1 MKRLR
6 KIRRGD
12 SYTLLESSAMTWLGN
27 YLTGKY
33 YTYWGSLTTP
43 PCNEVVTW
51 IVLENAVEIGYRQV
65 QYFLIRNYF
74 VHLSITETTAISYYY
89 KPTQKGLVVVMIY
102 CCVI

>member
-1 MKRLR
+1 VPHLLIVSVCFKFEQAGKSENEEIELLVKRLK

-12 SYTLLESSAMTWLGN
+12 SYTLLESNGMAWLGN

-65 QYFLIRNYF
+65 INFAYPKLYW
-74 VHLSITETTAISYYY
+74 L
-89 KPTQKGLVVVMIY
+89 
-102 CCVI
+102 